1 MDTVKGVVQ
10 MNEPIEMES
19 EEVQMESEEVR
30 VRAWRVEQLG
40 NLGLSTF
47 VAEAAADFV
56 DWHEVAPLVDKG
68 CPPELALEIAR

>member
-1 MDTVKGVVQ
+1 M
-10 MNEPIEMES
+10 EEAIER
-19 EEVQMESEEVR
+19 QSEEVR
-30 VRAWRVEQLG
+30 VHAWRVEQLG

-47 VAEAAADFV
+47 IAEAAADFV

>member
-1 MDTVKGVVQ
+1 

-19 EEVQMESEEVR
+19 EEVR
-30 VRAWRVEQLG
+30 VHAWHVEQLG

-56 DWHEVAPLVDKG
+56 DWHEIAPLVDKG

>member
-1 MDTVKGVVQ
+1 
-10 MNEPIEMES
+10 MNEPIEM
-19 EEVQMESEEVR
+19 QSEEVR
-30 VRAWRVEQLG
+30 VHAWRVEQLG

>member
-1 MDTVKGVVQ
+1 

-19 EEVQMESEEVR
+19 EEGR
-30 VRAWRVEQLG
+30 VHAWRVEQLG
-40 NLGLSTF
+40 NLGLPNF
-47 VAEAAADFV
+47 IAEAAADFV

>member
-1 MDTVKGVVQ
+1 MDEP
-10 MNEPIEMES
+10 NEWES
-19 EEVQMESEEVR
+19 EELR
-30 VRAWRVEQLG
+30 VHAWRVEQLG